1 MKADEPHNTCDTLN
15 PGEGGRTALHVACMR
30 ESDYE
35 VRTHLGTFMKHSLRG
50 NDL

>member
-1 MKADEPHNTCDTLN
+1 MPKEKFCLQIFMKDDDLHNMSDTFN

-35 VRTHLGTFMKHSLRG
+35 VRT
-50 NDL
+50 